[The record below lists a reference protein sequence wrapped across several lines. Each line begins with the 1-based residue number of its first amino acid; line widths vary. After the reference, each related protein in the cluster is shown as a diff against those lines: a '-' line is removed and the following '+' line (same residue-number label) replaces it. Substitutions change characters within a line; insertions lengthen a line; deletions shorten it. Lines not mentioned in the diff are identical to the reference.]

1 MALRSVK
8 KTIWARC
15 LTVRRAHMRADK
27 ILLILFVSLLSS
39 AGWAKRLAPA
49 KIKPVVEQGN
59 EFSYRVEKTSC
70 KKSPTCGMQVF
81 LVSKNVASGK
91 LNWERELYQKAF
103 DPKMETDVQT
113 IYPKSLKLKEKNVIA
128 IDEKGSK
135 YIVKSATGDLV
146 IPLKSIIYPAN
157 K

>member
-1 MALRSVK
+1 MK
-8 KTIWARC
+8 K
-15 LTVRRAHMRADK
+15 
-27 ILLILFVSLLSS
+27 LILILSLSLLAAPSL
-39 AGWAKRLAPA
+39 AKRLAPA
-49 KIKPVVEQGN
+49 KIKPVVDQGS
-59 EFSYRVEKTSC
+59 EFSYRIEKTSC
-70 KKSPTCGMQVF
+70 KKSTSCGMQVF

-91 LNWERELYQKAF
+91 INWERELYQKAF

-135 YIVKSATGDLV
+135 YIVKSETGDLV
-146 IPLKSIIYPAN
+146 IPLKSIIYPAS

>member
-1 MALRSVK
+1 MLAIFFQKYKMK
-8 KTIWARC
+8 KTI
-15 LTVRRAHMRADK
+15 LV
-27 ILLILFVSLLSS
+27 LSLSLLPVISL
-39 AGWAKRLAPA
+39 AKRLAPA
-49 KIKPVVEQGN
+49 VITPVISEGS
-59 EFSYRVEKTSC
+59 EFTYRVEKTSC
-70 KKSPTCGMQVF
+70 KKSTNCGMQVF
-81 LVSKNVASGK
+81 LISKNVASGK
-91 LNWERELYQKAF
+91 VNWERELYQKAF

-146 IPLKSIIYPAN
+146 IPLKSIIYPAH